1 VTTAEETTLTTGQLI
16 RAALRL
22 LLVAMP
28 MAVLLAEPA
37 TAGAP
42 QVRTQAPGF
51 YRMMLG
57 DFEITALSDGSI
69 DLQVKQLL
77 TNTTPEK
84 VEAALERSFLK
95 DPVETSVNG
104 YLINT
109 GTKLVLIDVGA
120 GALFGPTVGRLVANL
135 TASGYAPEQ
144 VDAIYI
150 THLHG
155 DHVGGLMNG
164 DKVVFPNATV
174 HCDQRDA
181 DHWLSQAKMDA
192 APQEAKGSFRGAMAS
207 IKPYASAGR
216 FKPFDGDTQLTP
228 GIRAAAA
235 HGHTPGH
242 TIYVVESK
250 GQRLVLWG
258 DLMHVAAVQFPEP
271 SVTIR
276 FDTDSSAALVQR
288 QRQFADAAERR
299 SWVAAAHLSFPG
311 IGHLHAD
318 GSGYDWV
325 PANYALAR

>member
-1 VTTAEETTLTTGQLI
+1 
-16 RAALRL
+16 
-22 LLVAMP
+22 
-28 MAVLLAEPA
+28 
-37 TAGAP
+37 
-42 QVRTQAPGF
+42 
-51 YRMMLG
+51 
-57 DFEITALSDGSI
+57 
-69 DLQVKQLL
+69 
-77 TNTTPEK
+77 
-84 VEAALERSFLK
+84 
-95 DPVETSVNG
+95 VNA

-109 GTKLVLIDVGA
+109 GTKLVLIDAGA
-120 GALFGPTVGRLVANL
+120 GTLSGPTVGKLVANL
-135 TASGYAPEQ
+135 AASGYAPEQ

-192 APQEAKGSFRGAMAS
+192 APEEAKRSFRGAMAS
-207 IKPYASAGR
+207 IKPYAAAGR
-216 FKPFDGDTQLTP
+216 FKPFDGDTELTL
-228 GIRAAAA
+228 GIRAVAA

-242 TIYVVESK
+242 TIYVVESR

-288 QRQFADAAERR
+288 QRLFADAAERR
-299 SWVAAAHLSFPG
+299 SWVAGAHLPFPG
-311 IGHLHAD
+311 IGHLRAD
-318 GSGYDWV
+318 GSGYDWI
-325 PANYALAR
+325 PANYASVR

>member
-1 VTTAEETTLTTGQLI
+1 MTIGQLI
-16 RAALRL
+16 RDPLRL
-22 LLVAMP
+22 LVIAMP
-28 MAVLLAEPA
+28 IVVLLAEPA

-57 DFEITALSDGSI
+57 DFEVTALSDGSF
-69 DLQVKQLL
+69 DLHVKQLL

-84 VEAALERSFLK
+84 VDAALERSFLE
-95 DPVETSVNG
+95 DPVETSVNA

-109 GTKLVLIDVGA
+109 GTKLVLIDAGA
-120 GALFGPTVGRLVANL
+120 GTLSGPTVGKLVANL
-135 TASGYAPEQ
+135 AASGYAPEQ

-192 APQEAKGSFRGAMAS
+192 APEDAKRSFRGAMAS
-207 IKPYASAGR
+207 IKPYATAGR
-216 FKPFDGDTQLTP
+216 FKPFDGDTELTP
-228 GIRAAAA
+228 GIRAVAA

-276 FDTDSSAALVQR
+276 FDTDSSAASVQR
-288 QRQFADAAERR
+288 QRQFSDAAERR

-311 IGHLHAD
+311 IGHLRAD

-325 PANYALAR
+325 PANFASVR